1 MCLVQNLLKI
11 GPVVLEKK
19 FLNFVNV
26 FSLFYNYLLLETE
39 LLTEDPR
46 IFVLSL
52 LEICTVVLAKKF
64 FLNFV
69 NVYFL
74 FHNYLPLIKGGVF
87 KLESPSHKCI
97 VPSLVDI
104 CPVVLEKK
112 FFKFHKCIFAIL

>member
-19 FLNFVNV
+19 LLNFVNV
-26 FSLFYNYLLLETE
+26 FSLFYNYLVLETE

-52 LEICTVVLAKKF
+52 LEICPVVLVKNF
-64 FLNFV
+64 FFYFV

-74 FHNYLPLIKGGVF
+74 FHNYLPLIKGGV
-87 KLESPSHKCI
+87 LQT
-97 VPSLVDI
+97 
-104 CPVVLEKK
+104 
-112 FFKFHKCIFAIL
+112 